1 MELSTVRYFV
11 LIVLACVSLTLAG
24 YVGDASPRQ
33 VPPASPEQAASEPPP
48 TPQPAIQVLSI
59 HNPLVVPIGDTPAAS
74 GGPFQDWPAVED
86 TARGLKIFY
95 PQGWL
100 FASSKEELSSLRPQ
114 MGTPA
119 TAKAVLDRQ
128 AAYIDSLTSLGKE
141 DQFVGIGFRLAPDSA
156 STYISGFDLR
166 AIPAAART
174 LEEYAL
180 QAASRLKESE
190 AVTLESV
197 EVGTGLRPWGEEA
210 ASIRY
215 RSGGAVVD
223 EGKVVTQ
230 PGTEVVGWQVVL
242 LSPDGG
248 TFLLI
253 TFDVWGEEFD
263 SWLKPFLRDI
273 VRRVQWLE
281 HPAYDP
287 PVGPAVTITRTMN
300 VRAGPGSDQAILGSA
315 TAGERYAAI
324 STNAAGDW
332 WQIEYDGQ
340 LAWVHGEFV
349 KPSADSVNVLPAD
362 PAGWLRYDDNAR
374 GLSLS
379 FPSGWHY
386 FDPAL
391 PSQVDLA
398 LFSAAV
404 KGRKGE
410 QLDVAEMGALV
421 SAMSVRRDDAVIGL
435 GLHSGP
441 ADSASSNFMLVYSLA
456 AEGATLKDYA
466 QMAAVRTYSIETASV
481 KLVGGLR
488 PSGERVV
495 SIRYREYETASEV
508 WQVVLLSPDGKMLLV
523 LAFSVHSEEFAA
535 LQPRLNEIVRRVRWT
550 DVESNALPQP
560 AVPLLSIHN
569 PLVIPIGDTPAAS
582 GGPFQDW
589 PAVEDAARGLK
600 IFYPQGWLFASSKEE
615 FLSLRPQVDDAA
627 AAETVLV
634 RQAAHIDSL
643 TMAGQEDQLVGH
655 GFQFAPDTA
664 PAHIDRFDIRAVPA
678 AGRTLEQY
686 ALQAAAL
693 LEESEVETLVSV
705 GVGPG
710 LRPWGEETVSIRF
723 RNGGAVVEEGKMV
736 TQPGTKVIGWQVV
749 LLSPDGGTFLE
760 ITFNVWGEVF
770 EESLEPLLRDIV
782 RRVQWIDHPAFD
794 PPVGP
799 TVTITRTMYVRGGPG
814 TDHPI
819 ISTAI
824 EAEQYAAIS
833 TNAADDWWQIEYDG
847 QLAWVYGGFVKPSAD
862 SEDALQADLAGWLTY
877 DDSARGLSLSYPSG
891 WHFFDP
897 AQPSQVDLSLFSA
910 AVKGREGEQLDV
922 AAMGALV
929 SAMSVRRDD
938 AVIGLGLQ
946 SGPAENASS
955 NFMLVFSLAAE
966 GMTLER
972 YAQMAAEHT
981 YSIEPASIELVQALR
996 PLSEKAVSVRYRE
1009 SETAS
1014 EVWQVVL
1021 LSSDGERILVLA
1033 FSVHSDEFAAL
1044 QPMLRDIVQR
1054 VRWAEPPSS
1063 GVGQVLSTPH
1073 SVPPARIS
1081 SSPFPA
1087 RVQAEVGG
1095 ALTVP
1100 IGSGGSTAIW

>member
-1 MELSTVRYFV
+1 MRFSLVRYFV
-11 LIVLACVSLTLAG
+11 LNVLACASLALAG
-24 YVGDASPRQ
+24 YGDDASLLLK
-33 VPPASPEQAASEPPP
+33 PPANPEQTVSEPPP
-48 TPQPAIQVLSI
+48 TPQPAIPVLSI
-59 HNPLVVPIGDTPAAS
+59 HNALVIPIGDAPATS

-86 TARGLKIFY
+86 KARGLKIFY

-100 FASSKEELSSLRPQ
+100 FASSREELSSLQPQ

-119 TAKAVLDRQ
+119 AAKAIFDWQ
-128 AAYIDSLTSLGKE
+128 AAYIDSLTLVGKE
-141 DQFVGIGFRLAPDSA
+141 EQFVGMGFRLASDSV
-156 STYISGFDLR
+156 STHTSGFDFR
-166 AIPAAART
+166 AIPAAGRT
-174 LEEYAL
+174 LEDYAL
-180 QAASRLKESE
+180 QTAARLEESKAE
-190 AVTLESV
+190 TVESV
-197 EVGTGLRPWGEEA
+197 RVGPGLRPWGEEA

-215 RSGGAVVD
+215 RSGGAVVE

-230 PGTEVVGWQVVL
+230 PGTDVVGWQVVL

-248 TFLLI
+248 TFLEI
-253 TFDVWGEEFD
+253 TFDVLGREFD
-263 SWLKPFLRDI
+263 SWLEPVLRDV
-273 VRRVQWLE
+273 VRRVQWLD

-287 PVGPAVTITRTMN
+287 SVGPTVTITRTTF
-300 VRAGPGSDQAILGSA
+300 VRGGPGADHSILGSA
-315 TAGERYAAI
+315 TAGQKYAAI

-340 LAWVHGEFV
+340 LAWVDGEFV
-349 KPSADSVNVLPAD
+349 TPSADAGNALQAD
-362 PAGWLRYDDNAR
+362 PASWLRYDDSAR

-379 FPSGWHY
+379 YPSGWHY
-386 FDPAL
+386 FDPAQ

-404 KGRKGE
+404 KGREDE
-410 QLDVAEMGALV
+410 QLDVAEMGAIV
-421 SAMSVRRDDAVIGL
+421 STMSVRRDDAVIGL
-435 GLHSGP
+435 GLQSGP
-441 ADSASSNFMLVYSLA
+441 AESASSNFMLVYSLA
-456 AEGATLKDYA
+456 AEGATLERYA
-466 QMAAVRTYSIETASV
+466 QMAVRHTYSIEPVSV

-495 SIRYREYETASEV
+495 SIRYREYETDSEV
-508 WQVVLLSPDGKMLLV
+508 WQVVMLSSDGERLLV
-523 LAFSVHSEEFAA
+523 LGFSVHSDEFAA
-535 LQPRLNEIVRRVRWT
+535 LQPMLNEIVQRVRWT
-550 DVESNALPQP
+550 DVESDFLPQP

-589 PAVEDAARGLK
+589 PAVADAALGLK
-600 IFYPQGWLFASSKEE
+600 VFYPQGWLFASSKEE
-615 FLSLRPQVDDAA
+615 LTSLRPQLDDAA
-627 AAETVLV
+627 TAEAVLD

-643 TMAGQEDQLVGH
+643 ILAGQEDPFVGH
-655 GFQFAPDTA
+655 GFQSAADTV
-664 PAHIDRFDIRAVPA
+664 PAHINRFDIRAVPA
-678 AGRTLEQY
+678 AGRTLEEY
-686 ALQAAAL
+686 ALEVAAQ
-693 LEESEVETLVSV
+693 LEESKVGTLESV

-710 LRPWGEETVSIRF
+710 LRPWGEAAVSIRY

-736 TQPGTKVIGWQVV
+736 TQPGTEVIGWMVV

-760 ITFNVWGEVF
+760 ITFDVWGEEF
-770 EESLEPLLRDIV
+770 DSWLKPFLRDIV
-782 RRVQWIDHPAFD
+782 RRVQWTDHPVYD

-833 TNAADDWWQIEYDG
+833 TNAAEDWWQIEYDG

-862 SEDALQADLAGWLTY
+862 SEGALQADPAGWLTY

-910 AVKGREGEQLDV
+910 AVKEREGEQLNV

-938 AVIGLGLQ
+938 AVIGIGLQ
-946 SGPAENASS
+946 SGPADSASS

-981 YSIEPASIELVQALR
+981 YNIEPASIELVRGLR
-996 PLSEKAVSVRYRE
+996 PFSEEAVSIRYRE

-1044 QPMLRDIVQR
+1044 QPMLREIVQR

-1081 SSPFPA
+1081 SSPFPV

-1095 ALTVP
+1095 AITVP